1 MNNNISSFKDTNN
14 STNPNL
20 FQSETKNSLSNN
32 LINTNI
38 PLNYNLNP
46 NLNSKNYSDNLTKNK
61 TLEEENIELMQQNKI
76 LKEKFEEIYLKKEI
90 DKNNEQFKNEINKLK
105 QKISE
110 YESIIE
116 ETKIKYKEE
125 IENYTIQIKEYNT
138 YIHLSYIFFNNLAKN
153 AITNLNFDLSKNN
166 LILISIDEFKQ
177 KLNQIENFIYDILK
191 ENSNMKIKYH
201 KLLEMN
207 NQLCNNYENERN
219 NNSEQDVNNNN
230 YINDSFHTSSS
241 NFNTINKTPE
251 NVFENNYDNISIIKK
266 PDINIFDRKDS
277 NNIQQQGTLEIY
289 KTLEQRVNMLE
300 KELNIQKNYH
310 NNINQNNKNYCS
322 LNTKN
327 DILIKKVRSKSGNKI
342 HNKQISSNSDY
353 SQNEVPIFDK
363 PKKNIKKKKKK
374 KVHIKN
380 NESNEESLNNKNHNK
395 NCKGSYI
402 NILDKNIIPLQNKK
416 NNHLGVNLKN
426 VNIKQKKY

>member
-76 LKEKFEEIYLKKEI
+76 LKEKFEEIYLKKES

-116 ETKIKYKEE
+116 ETKIKYKEQ

-353 SQNEVPIFDK
+353 SQNENPYFDK

-374 KVHIKN
+374 KTHIKN
-380 NESNEESLNNKNHNK
+380 NGSNDESLNNKN
-395 NCKGSYI
+395 CKGS
-402 NILDKNIIPLQNKK
+402 NKNIIEKNNTPLQNKK
-416 NNHLGVNLKN
+416 YNHLGVNLKN
-426 VNIKQKKY
+426 INIKQKKY

>member
-116 ETKIKYKEE
+116 ETKIKYKEQ

-353 SQNEVPIFDK
+353 SQNENPYFDK

-374 KVHIKN
+374 KTHIKN
-380 NESNEESLNNKNHNK
+380 NGSNDESLNNKN
-395 NCKGSYI
+395 CKGS
-402 NILDKNIIPLQNKK
+402 NKNIIEKNNTPLQNKK
-416 NNHLGVNLKN
+416 YNHLGVNLKN
-426 VNIKQKKY
+426 INIKQKKY

>member
-46 NLNSKNYSDNLTKNK
+46 NLNSKNFSDNLSKNK
-61 TLEEENIELMQQNKI
+61 TLEEENIELMKQNKI
-76 LKEKFEEIYLKKEI
+76 LKEKFEEIYLKKES

-219 NNSEQDVNNNN
+219 INSEQDVNNNN
-230 YINDSFHTSSS
+230 FINDSFHTSSS

-310 NNINQNNKNYCS
+310 NNINQNNKNYNS

-353 SQNEVPIFDK
+353 SQNENPYFDK

-374 KVHIKN
+374 KTHIKN
-380 NESNEESLNNKNHNK
+380 NGSNDESLNNKN
-395 NCKGSYI
+395 CKGS
-402 NILDKNIIPLQNKK
+402 NKNIIEKNNTPLQNKK
-416 NNHLGVNLKN
+416 YNHLGVNLKN
-426 VNIKQKKY
+426 INIKQKKY

>member
-76 LKEKFEEIYLKKEI
+76 LKEKFEEIYLKKES

-116 ETKIKYKEE
+116 ETKIKYKEQ

-207 NQLCNNYENERN
+207 NQLCNNYEKERN
-219 NNSEQDVNNNN
+219 INSEQDINNNN
-230 YINDSFHTSSS
+230 IINDSFHTSSS

-353 SQNEVPIFDK
+353 SQNENPYFDK

-374 KVHIKN
+374 KTHIKN
-380 NESNEESLNNKNHNK
+380 NGSNDESLNNKN
-395 NCKGSYI
+395 CKGS
-402 NILDKNIIPLQNKK
+402 NKNIIEKNNTPLQNKK
-416 NNHLGVNLKN
+416 YNHLGVNLKN
-426 VNIKQKKY
+426 INIKQKKY

>member
-116 ETKIKYKEE
+116 ETKIKYKEQ

-138 YIHLSYIFFNNLAKN
+138 YIHLSYIFFNNLTKN
-153 AITNLNFDLSKNN
+153 AMTDLNFDLNKNN
-166 LILISIDEFKQ
+166 LILISIDEFRQ
-177 KLNQIENFIYDILK
+177 KLNQIEHFIYDILK

-241 NFNTINKTPE
+241 NFNTMNKSPE
-251 NVFENNYDNISIIKK
+251 NVFENNYNNISIIKK

-353 SQNEVPIFDK
+353 SQNENPYFDK

-374 KVHIKN
+374 KTHIKN
-380 NESNEESLNNKNHNK
+380 NGSNDESLNNKN
-395 NCKGSYI
+395 CKGS
-402 NILDKNIIPLQNKK
+402 NKNIIEKNNTPLQNKK
-416 NNHLGVNLKN
+416 YNHLGVNLKN
-426 VNIKQKKY
+426 INIKQKKY

>member
-61 TLEEENIELMQQNKI
+61 TLEEENIELMKKNKI

-90 DKNNEQFKNEINKLK
+90 DKNNEQFKNEITKLK

-116 ETKIKYKEE
+116 ETKIKYKEQ

-277 NNIQQQGTLEIY
+277 NNIKKQGTLEIY

-300 KELNIQKNYH
+300 KELNIQKNYQ

-353 SQNEVPIFDK
+353 SQNENPYFDK

-374 KVHIKN
+374 KTHIKN
-380 NESNEESLNNKNHNK
+380 NGSNDESLNNKN
-395 NCKGSYI
+395 CKGS
-402 NILDKNIIPLQNKK
+402 NKNIIEKNNTPLQNKK
-416 NNHLGVNLKN
+416 YNHLGVNLKN
-426 VNIKQKKY
+426 INIKQKKY

>member
-20 FQSETKNSLSNN
+20 FQNETKNSLSNN

-38 PLNYNLNP
+38 PSNYNLNP
-46 NLNSKNYSDNLTKNK
+46 NLNSKNYSDNLSKNK

-90 DKNNEQFKNEINKLK
+90 DKNNEQFKSEITKLK

-110 YESIIE
+110 YESNIE
-116 ETKIKYKEE
+116 ETKIKYKEQ
-125 IENYTIQIKEYNT
+125 IENYTFQIKEYNS

-219 NNSEQDVNNNN
+219 INSEQDVNNNN
-230 YINDSFHTSSS
+230 FINDSFHTSSS

-353 SQNEVPIFDK
+353 SQNENPYFDK

-374 KVHIKN
+374 KTHIKN
-380 NESNEESLNNKNHNK
+380 NGSNDESLNNKN
-395 NCKGSYI
+395 CKGS
-402 NILDKNIIPLQNKK
+402 NKNIIEKNNTPLQNKK
-416 NNHLGVNLKN
+416 YNHLGVNLKN
-426 VNIKQKKY
+426 INIKQKKY

>member
-116 ETKIKYKEE
+116 ETKIKYKEQ

-310 NNINQNNKNYCS
+310 NNINQNNKNYYS

-353 SQNEVPIFDK
+353 SQNENPYFDK

-374 KVHIKN
+374 KTHIKN
-380 NESNEESLNNKNHNK
+380 NGSNDESLNNKN
-395 NCKGSYI
+395 CKGS
-402 NILDKNIIPLQNKK
+402 NKNIIEKNNTPLQNKK
-416 NNHLGVNLKN
+416 YNHLGVNLKN
-426 VNIKQKKY
+426 INIKQKKY

>member
-76 LKEKFEEIYLKKEI
+76 LKEKFEEIYLKKES

-116 ETKIKYKEE
+116 ETKIKYKEQ

-219 NNSEQDVNNNN
+219 INSEQDVNNNN
-230 YINDSFHTSSS
+230 FINDSFHTSSS

-353 SQNEVPIFDK
+353 SQNENPYFDK

-374 KVHIKN
+374 KTHIKN
-380 NESNEESLNNKNHNK
+380 NGSNDESLNNKN
-395 NCKGSYI
+395 CKGS
-402 NILDKNIIPLQNKK
+402 NKNIIEKNNTPLQNKK
-416 NNHLGVNLKN
+416 YNHLGVNLKN
-426 VNIKQKKY
+426 INIKQKKY

>member
-116 ETKIKYKEE
+116 ETKIKYKEQ

-207 NQLCNNYENERN
+207 SQLCNNYENERN

-353 SQNEVPIFDK
+353 SQNENPYFDK

-374 KVHIKN
+374 KTHIKN
-380 NESNEESLNNKNHNK
+380 NGSNDESLNNKN
-395 NCKGSYI
+395 CKGS
-402 NILDKNIIPLQNKK
+402 NKNIIEKNNTPLQNKK
-416 NNHLGVNLKN
+416 YNHLGVNLKN
-426 VNIKQKKY
+426 INIKQKKY